1 MKSNVF
7 FNLLLANVYV
17 CKRVVYGNL
26 ILIKFAG
33 VIKKHKYFLR
43 RIKCSSIGGWCPFLR
58 VLFLQCI
65 FLPIKFL
72 SLKVHWL

>member
-1 MKSNVF
+1 MF

-33 VIKKHKYFLR
+33 VIKKT
-43 RIKCSSIGGWCPFLR
+43 
-58 VLFLQCI
+58 
-65 FLPIKFL
+65 
-72 SLKVHWL
+72 